1 MKMNELE
8 LAFDI
13 YSENGIIKAI
23 EAYKN
28 YADISISR
36 NPSSYKLTFTNCRYD
51 VQLTIREF
59 ENYLIC
65 LENG

>member
-13 YSENGIIKAI
+13 YTESRIVKAI

-36 NPSSYKLTFTNCRYD
+36 NPLSYILTFTNCRYD
-51 VQLTIREF
+51 VELTIKEF